1 MKKKII
7 LLLFLIINL
16 SNEINIDE
24 EKKVLEKDTQ
34 LDLNQSQKP
43 NKKQILINKK
53 KNNSIIPRKLND
65 QDEPW
70 ANKKTFEIDDFLK
83 ELDQFDCSED
93 RTGSDKEEGF
103 DQLCLSNLE
112 GAALKPL
119 GTFRDSGADFWKYLN
134 EKIYMPLAY
143 NVDKKSS
150 LSELINDL
158 VFLDDKNSIL
168 YNQDNNTSYNKFKDA
183 VLNNFKQ
190 IEGDTSDMDLRQN
203 QISNLMTNI
212 LKDFHL
218 YWNKLRRKDK
228 FDRVKI
234 DTKTLMKNLLQQYD
248 VKEKFLFEITKTL
261 VQKIKDA
268 YGRFIIA
275 HQSLKIMKHRGP
287 NIISKQIISRYEHSC
302 NQIKFNKFDPV
313 KFVHEITFMLD
324 LTQAYHISG
333 YRLGYN
339 EQKSQFEFQQNVADI
354 IKKMYGSFQNDLVD
368 GTDQK
373 RDIKQF
379 TATLLLKFKH
389 VTFIIFRFHSI
400 SEIVNLPQLEVQT
413 QKSLTIKVYYE
424 ILDNM
429 LLIPKSCINF
439 LTLKNC
445 AFFEANKALK
455 YVASKYMLKR
465 SISGWRLFD
474 YLSSLFK
481 HLFSKSNKLVWGN
494 WTLFKNY
501 FYQNLF
507 AVMYNFKKKFL
518 IKDSKSLGVLQDEL
532 GNIIDTFKKTNKDP
546 DHINYGLI
554 DQLDDKLYDEFLTL
568 KADFDNYVPLDH
580 NSQCLTKIE
589 NILYKFL
596 NDFQTKYDKEIND
609 NFIEL
614 MTLVKNDISQWKT
627 HYINSDDLS
636 YQVSELPIGVANLYP
651 QVFHTV
657 QEEPNPL
664 NHKNGNMLE
673 NLSVNEKKIEISL
686 PDPSMAHHEENDV
699 STSKFDDN
707 PNLLNFDGVEEMSS
721 NVERNNP
728 VDVEDSSQDSFHAN
742 LRPEYMIQKPVL
754 MADVASDGGIVRK

>member
-16 SNEINIDE
+16 SNEIDLE
-24 EKKVLEKDTQ
+24 DEKKLLEKDTQ
-34 LDLNQSQKP
+34 LNLNQSKK
-43 NKKQILINKK
+43 NKNEILIKK
-53 KNNSIIPRKLND
+53 KNSTTLPRKLND

-70 ANKKTFEIDDFLK
+70 SEKKTFEIDDFLK
-83 ELDQFDCSED
+83 ELDEFDCSED

-112 GAALKPL
+112 SAALKPL
-119 GTFRDSGADFWKYLN
+119 GTFRDSDSDFWNYLN

-143 NVDKKSS
+143 NVDKKGS

-158 VFLDDKNSIL
+158 VFLDDKKSIL
-168 YNQDNNTSYNKFKDA
+168 YNQSNNTNYNQFKDA
-183 VLNNFKQ
+183 VLRNFET
-190 IEGDTSDMDLRQN
+190 IEGDTSDMDKRQK
-203 QISNLMTNI
+203 QIGGLMTNI

-218 YWNKLRRKDK
+218 YWNNLRRKDK
-228 FDRVKI
+228 IDRVKI
-234 DTKTLMKNLLQQYD
+234 DTKSLMKNLLQQYD

-275 HQSLKIMKHRGP
+275 HQSLKLMKHRGP
-287 NIISKQIISRYEHSC
+287 NILAKQIISRYEHSC
-302 NQIKFNKFDPV
+302 NQIKFNKYDPV

-324 LTQAYHISG
+324 LTQTYYISG

-339 EQKSQFEFQQNVADI
+339 EQKSQFEFEQNVSEI
-354 IKKMYGSFQNDLVD
+354 IKNMYFSFEKDLEEES
-368 GTDQK
+368 DQK

-389 VTFIIFRFHSI
+389 VTFVIFKFHSI

-413 QKSLTIKVYYE
+413 QKSLTIKVYFE
-424 ILDNM
+424 VLDNM

-445 AFFEANKALK
+445 AFFQANNALK

-465 SISGWRLFD
+465 SVSGWRVFD

-481 HLFSKSNKLVWGN
+481 HLFSKANKLVWGN

-518 IKDSKSLGVLQDEL
+518 IKDSKAIGVLQDEL
-532 GNIIDTFKKTNKDP
+532 GNIIDDFKKNNKDP

-554 DQLDDKLYDEFLTL
+554 DQLDDSLYDEFLTL
-568 KADFDNYVPLDH
+568 KADFDDYVPLDH
-580 NSQCLTKIE
+580 NSQILTRIE
-589 NILYKFL
+589 NILYNFL
-596 NDFQTKYDKEIND
+596 NKFQKKYDKEIND

-614 MTLVKNDISQWKT
+614 MTLVKNDIGHWKMN
-627 HYINSDDLS
+627 YINSDDLS
-636 YQVSELPIGVANLYP
+636 YQVSELPIGVANLHP

-657 QEEPNPL
+657 LEVPNPV
-664 NHKNGNMLE
+664 NQKNGVMPQR
-673 NLSVNEKKIEISL
+673 LSNNEAPIQINL
-686 PDPSMAHHEENDV
+686 PDPSLIHHEEKPEHESFTN
-699 STSKFDDN
+699 N
-707 PNLLNFDGVEEMSS
+707 PNMLNFDGVDAMNSF
-721 NVERNNP
+721 VPRNNP
-728 VDVEDSSQDSFHAN
+728 PVVEDSVQNTFHAN
-742 LRPEYMIQKPVL
+742 LRPEYKIQSPIL
-754 MADVASDGGIVRK
+754 MTDVGSNGGIARK